1 MCTLSLYIRLS
12 TRKQEVRVFKNFHP
26 EERFEKM
33 RFR

>member
-12 TRKQEVRVFKNFHP
+12 TRKQEVRVFKTFHP